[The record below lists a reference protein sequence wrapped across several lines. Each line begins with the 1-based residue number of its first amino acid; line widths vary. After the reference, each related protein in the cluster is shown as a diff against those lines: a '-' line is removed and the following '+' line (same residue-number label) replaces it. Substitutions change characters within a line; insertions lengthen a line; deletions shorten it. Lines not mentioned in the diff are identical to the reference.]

1 LAKNDGGKGNGNGN
15 GKGIR
20 NRKTGPFPTVPLHFP
35 FPAVSVAHFPFPISL
50 FPLLNSRT
58 ASLAHLAEKT
68 FDALI
73 IGGGITGAGIARDA
87 AMRGLSVAIIDKS
100 DFASGTSSRSSRLI
114 HGGVRYLEHGHLKLV
129 FEASAERRRLLRL
142 APHLVKPLAFTWPI
156 FDGQRLPLWKINAGL
171 TLYDAL
177 AMFRNVQRHQKL
189 NAEDVMSQEP
199 TLRMRLLSGGVRYF
213 DAATD
218 DARLTLANVVDA
230 AARGAVAANHLVFDG
245 IERDPGTLRVAKVW
259 DALSG
264 DRFTVRAKVL
274 VNATG
279 PWSDNVRQMEGGRGG
294 SRVQGSKGAHI
305 AVDRDRVGNR
315 DAIVMLHP
323 RDGRVLFAL
332 PSGTQAIIGTTDTFT
347 SASPEEVRAS
357 SADVDYLLEAA
368 NWYFPDAKLRGDDVI
383 AAWAGIRPLMP
394 TSGGEGSA
402 SREHAIK
409 RSRRGTVTITGGKLT
424 TYRIMARQTVDAVQ
438 ELLGARPNR
447 APTGDTPLP
456 PPKDAPRH
464 SDAIPGLPLRWS
476 ELRRAIDQEF
486 ACTLGDLLIRRTKH
500 AFESRGNARGM
511 ARQLLEV
518 VSPLFGWD
526 EARQAKEIERY
537 EAEVTRIFRIDP

>member
-1 LAKNDGGKGNGNGN
+1 MGTVTL
-15 GKGIR
+15 
-20 NRKTGPFPTVPLHFP
+20 PTQSLCRSLSPLPFP
-35 FPAVSVAHFPFPISL
+35 FPAVVVRQFPFPVSQ
-50 FPLLNSRT
+50 FPILNSRSS
-58 ASLAHLAEKT
+58 SLAQLAEKT
-68 FDALI
+68 FDVLVV
-73 IGGGITGAGIARDA
+73 GGGITGAGIARDA
-87 AMRGLSVAIIDKS
+87 TMRGLSVAIIDKG
-100 DFASGTSSRSSRLI
+100 DFASGTSSRSSRLV

-156 FDGQRLPLWKINAGL
+156 YDGQRLPLWKINAGL

-189 NAEDVMSQEP
+189 SADDAVAQEP
-199 TLRMRLLSGGVRYF
+199 TLRSRLLNGGVRYF

-230 AARGAVAANHLVFDG
+230 VARGAVAANHIVFDG
-245 IERDPGTLRVAKVW
+245 VERTTMDLRIAKVW
-259 DALSG
+259 DAL
-264 DRFTVRAKVL
+264 DNHRFTIKAKTF

-279 PWSDNVRQMEGGRGG
+279 PWSDNVRQMEGGQGG

-305 AVDRDRVGNR
+305 AVGRDRVGNR

-332 PSGTQAIIGTTDTFT
+332 PAGSQAIIGTTDTFT
-347 SASPEEVRAS
+347 SASPEDVRAN

-368 NWYFPDAKLRGDDVI
+368 NWFFPDARLRGEDVI

-394 TSGGEGSA
+394 SSGGEGAA

-424 TYRIMARQTVDAVQ
+424 TYRIMARQAVDAVQ
-438 ELLGARPNR
+438 ELLGTKVNH
-447 APTGDTPLP
+447 APTGETPLP
-456 PPKDAPRH
+456 EPEEAPRH
-464 SDAIPGLPLRWS
+464 GDTIPGLPLRMS
-476 ELRRAIDQEF
+476 VVRRAIDHEF
-486 ACTLGDLLIRRTKH
+486 ACTLGDLLIRRTKL
-500 AFESRGNARGM
+500 AFESRDNARGI
-511 ARQLLEV
+511 ARRLLEV
-518 VSPLFGWD
+518 AAPLFAWD
-526 EARQAKEIERY
+526 DARGKKELDRY
-537 EAEVTRIFRIDP
+537 DAEVSRIFRIDP